1 MKRQS
6 TSVRSRNCRGGS
18 AVELALGA
26 ILMIT
31 LSALAMNM
39 ILLNFAM
46 CLNDAVCR
54 DAARAAAQTNNRTA
68 ALQAAT
74 TQLKL
79 HATDGVFVSQP
90 VLVSTAD
97 PDFVYNDYGGTPP
110 AQQSSYVTVT
120 TSVTVKVPAPI
131 VFFGA
136 KFYAKNGTLIMQR
149 RYTFPIIK
157 EQYYGS

>member
-1 MKRQS
+1 MKRKAIANIRN
-6 TSVRSRNCRGGS
+6 RSGGS

-54 DAARAAAQTNNRTA
+54 DAARAAAQTSSKA
-68 ALQAAT
+68 AAILAAT

-79 HATDGVFVSQP
+79 HATDGIFVSQP
-90 VLVSTAD
+90 VLTSTAD
-97 PDFVYNDYGGTPP
+97 PDFVYNDYGGSSPVN
-110 AQQSSYVTVT
+110 QSSYVTVT
-120 TSVTVKVPAPI
+120 TTVTVKVPAPI

-136 KFYAKNGTLIMQR
+136 KFYAKNGTLVMQR

-157 EQYYGS
+157 EQYYGG

>member
-1 MKRQS
+1 MKS
-6 TSVRSRNCRGGS
+6 KSIAKVRNSRGGS

-54 DAARAAAQTNNRTA
+54 DAARAAAQTSGKAA
-68 ALQAAT
+68 ALLAAT

-90 VLVSTAD
+90 ILTSTAD
-97 PDFVYNDYGGTPP
+97 PDFVYNDYGGNPP
-110 AQQSSYVTVT
+110 ANQSSYVTVT

-157 EQYYGS
+157 EQYYGT